1 MGLENER
8 SDILKAI
15 VRALDSPFSHFF
27 NTDEDD
33 QRLKTV
39 KSILKL
45 RESR

>member
-8 SDILKAI
+8 SEVLRAI
-15 VRALDSPFSHFF
+15 VRALDSPLSHFL
-27 NTDEDD
+27 NTEEDN

-39 KSILKL
+39 KSILKH

>member
-15 VRALDSPFSHFF
+15 VRALDSPLSHFL
-27 NTDEDD
+27 NTEEDN
-33 QRLKTV
+33 QRLKTI
-39 KSILKL
+39 KLILKY